1 METPIIVGLVAGF
14 VSFIGLIITK
24 EQKISEFRQEWINKL
39 RDDIASLIGSASEF
53 YHAWLVA
60 VEEKKEQNFGTQF
73 LKDKVSVVKDI
84 TSIAARCRL
93 RLNPKKDQVMIKIL
107 TEVEEQA
114 SSPRML
120 ESDEFAKVIDK
131 LEKESHE
138 VFKTE
143 WERVKRGE
151 LFFVVMKWL
160 LGAFVV
166 AWLAASSISYFRC
179 QVKAQPGKPAEATQ
193 GSSEKKSEQQQQKLS
208 TGNQELRK

>member
-1 METPIIVGLVAGF
+1 METPIIVGLIAGF

-24 EQKISEFRQEWINKL
+24 EQKISEFRQDWINKL

-60 VEEKKEQNFGTQF
+60 VKEKKDKNFGAQF

-93 RLNPKKDQVMIKIL
+93 RLNPKKDQTMIQIL
-107 TEVEEQA
+107 TEVEEHA
-114 SSPRML
+114 SSPRKL
-120 ESDEFAKVIDK
+120 ESDNFAEVINK

-166 AWLAASSISYFRC
+166 AWLIASSISYFKS
-179 QVKAQPGKPAEATQ
+179 QLKDPSGKPAEVAN
-193 GSSEKKSEQQQQKLS
+193 GNCDKKSEQQQQKLPTS
-208 TGNQELRK
+208 NQEHGK